1 MSAFEEADAMVNSNP
16 AERDDA
22 DDVVDNSSQGEELS
36 SSIMVQYGGSE
47 NILGMKLGIFLCIDV
62 AI

>member
-16 AERDDA
+16 AERDGA

-36 SSIMVQYGGSE
+36 SSIMVQYGGSD